1 MQSRVKNMWK
11 HLIAVIALVGSQAYA
26 ITTEEKQGEAA
37 GRYFGAIVLASEF
50 SKTSCGKTAKLSE
63 RLTNTSLA
71 VDEIKKR
78 FQNIDSKELGKA
90 FSKNEE
96 LKQRQEMRDF
106 LGTMKLDKCD
116 LAKQTLIPYIE
127 KEIESWKAFR

>member
-1 MQSRVKNMWK
+1 MWK
-11 HLIAVIALVGSQAYA
+11 YFFPVLAIVGSQAHA
-26 ITTEEKQGEAA
+26 ITTEEKQGVAA
-37 GRYFGAIVLASEF
+37 GRYFGAIILASEF
-50 SKTSCGKTAKLSE
+50 SKTSCGKTANLSE

-106 LGTMKLDKCD
+106 LGTMELNKCD

>member
-1 MQSRVKNMWK
+1 MWK
-11 HLIAVIALVGSQAYA
+11 NFILAIALVSSQAYA
-26 ITTEEKQGEAA
+26 ITTEEKQGVAA
-37 GRYFGAIVLASEF
+37 GRYFGAIILASEF
-50 SKTSCGKTAKLSE
+50 SKTSCGKTANLSE

-71 VDEIKKR
+71 VAEIKKK

-106 LGTMKLDKCD
+106 LSTMKLDKCD
-116 LAKQTLIPYIE
+116 LAKQTLIPFIE